1 MDRHMDQME
10 GRWEADGPRDRL
22 IDRQMGA
29 RWVMGQ
35 TDGQIDGQ
43 RGGRMDQRDRQN
55 GQLIGRYR
63 DLQKDRW

>member
-1 MDRHMDQME
+1 MDQME

-35 TDGQIDGQ
+35 NDGQIDGQ
-43 RGGRMDQRDRQN
+43 RGGKMDQRD
-55 GQLIGRYR
+55 
-63 DLQKDRW
+63 DRMGS